1 LLKRTITVIMLTL
14 LAISVLTST
23 SNLCSARSNRTL
35 DELLVNDFMDVGQRT
50 TVHPSSFP
58 WGDWQHYHN
67 YTEIVGTLLYLNSTY
82 PSIVDV
88 FSIGKSWQNRDI
100 YCIRLTNETNTHPK
114 PKVFFVG
121 YHHAR
126 EPISAEL
133 PLYFA
138 VMAAT
143 EYSTNATIATMLNYC
158 EIYVVVAL
166 NVDGLEI
173 RLQNEWQRKNAHPFD
188 EDGDGRFDED
198 PPCDMNEDGYISDLW
213 RITDNWNNWTFITWE
228 GNDTDKDGTFD
239 FVGGVDLNRNYG
251 YEWNA
256 TCDSGS
262 DDPNAEDFR
271 GLAPFSEPE
280 TQAIRDLAMQNDFKY
295 AVSFHSGA
303 EDILYPWGYA
313 SLPTPDDTLFIEAA
327 NDMSTLTGAI
337 NERSGAWY
345 TTSGVWDDWMYGNRS
360 AYAFTCEIYGNDSA
374 WQYDPIGN
382 DLYWEKG
389 IFQAFNPNETDIEP
403 VVQRWLP
410 IFTYITDR
418 AITEAY
424 DVATTDVTSLKTT
437 VGQGYPMCISV
448 TVTNKGDF
456 TETFNVTVYA
466 NTTFIDSKSVTLDN
480 HSSMTVTFT
489 WNTTG
494 FSKGNYNISAA
505 ASIIPGETHTID
517 NNLADGYVR
526 VGIPGDLYADGAV
539 DSTDLGILGYSWS
552 TSIGDPAYNA
562 VADLDDG
569 GSVDSVDLGI
579 MGAHWGEITTGP

>member
-1 LLKRTITVIMLTL
+1 MLKRTITVIMLTL

-67 YTEIVGTLLYLNSTY
+67 YTEIVDTLLYLNDTY

-88 FSIGKSWQNRDI
+88 YSIGKSWQNRDI
-100 YCIRLTNETNTHPK
+100 YCIRLTNESNTHPK

-143 EYSTNATIATMLNYC
+143 EYLTNATITRMLDYC
-158 EIYVVVAL
+158 EIYIVVAL
-166 NVDGLEI
+166 NVDGLGI
-173 RLQNEWQRKNAHPFD
+173 RIQNEWQRKNAHPFD
-188 EDGDGRFDED
+188 EDGDGQFDED
-198 PPCDMNEDGYISDLW
+198 PPCDMNGDGYIEDLW
-213 RITDNWNNWTFITWE
+213 KIEGENWTFITWE
-228 GNDTDKDGTFD
+228 GNDTDYDGTFD
-239 FVGGVDLNRNYG
+239 LVGGVDLNRNYG
-251 YEWNA
+251 YQWNA
-256 TCDSGS
+256 TVDSGS

-271 GLAPFSEPE
+271 GLSPFSEPE

-295 AVSFHSGA
+295 TVSFHSGA
-303 EDILYPWGYA
+303 EDIVYPWGYA
-313 SLPTPDDTLFIEAA
+313 NLPTPDDALFIEAA
-327 NDMSTLTGAI
+327 ADMSSLTGAI
-337 NERSGAWY
+337 YERSGAWY
-345 TTSGVWDDWMYGNRS
+345 TTSGVWDDWLYGNRS

-374 WQYDPIGN
+374 WQYRSGPGIGT
-382 DLYWEKG
+382 YWERG
-389 IFQAFNPNETDIEP
+389 IFQAFNPNEADIEP

-424 DVATTDVTSLKTT
+424 DVATTNVTSLKTT
-437 VGQGYPMCISV
+437 VGQGYSMRINV
-448 TVTNKGDF
+448 TVTNQGDF
-456 TETFNVTVYA
+456 TEAFNVTVYA
-466 NTTFIDSKSVTLDN
+466 NTTFIGSESVTLGS
-480 HSSMTVTFT
+480 HSSTTVTFT

-494 FSKGNYNISAA
+494 FSEGNYHISAVA
-505 ASIIPGETHTID
+505 TIIPGETHTID
-517 NNLADGYVR
+517 NNLADGYVQ
-526 VGIPGDLYADGAV
+526 VGIPGDLYVDGAV

-552 TSIGDPAYNA
+552 TSIGDPAYYA
-562 VADLDDG
+562 VADIDDS

-579 MGAHWGEITTGP
+579 MGAHWGEMNPSP